1 MEIDSR
7 FRVLKE
13 ELLERAHKAGACAK
27 QYSRA
32 YRSQSLKE
40 LMDVVKDNF
49 SWVVENRVL
58 DGKFIDKWSVEF
70 SVNEIWHNQSVSRGY
85 LIASGNTRVI
95 AYDNTRVIAYDNTTV
110 IAYDNTTVIAYDNTT
125 VIAYDNTRV
134 IAYDNTMVEAYD
146 NTRVEACGNT
156 TVEAYNNTYVS
167 SWNII
172 ECNLSGAAIWR
183 IWGIN
188 TVRYADDNMKF
199 KKIPQ

>member
-13 ELLERAHKAGACAK
+13 ELLERAHKAGACMK

-110 IAYDNTTVIAYDNTT
+110 
-125 VIAYDNTRV
+125 
-134 IAYDNTMVEAYD
+134 
-146 NTRVEACGNT
+146 
-156 TVEAYNNTYVS
+156 EAYNNTYVS
-167 SWNII
+167 SWNIL
-172 ECNLSGAAIWR
+172 ECKLSGAAIWR
-183 IWGIN
+183 ISGIN

-199 KKIPQ
+199 KKMPQ